1 MFRGLKRLRWL
12 PEIFSANK
20 VIIIVTTKMI
30 VIKIIIAEKLK
41 GPPLTY
47 RVENTY
53 FMCDS
58 VYVLRGIA
66 RRRSSFFSSFCS
78 RPFSKLISSPPSITP
93 PSSPQRIPPEKK
105 IHISIMASF
114 QIQRNQYLLTFSFM
128 SFVVWTSGWE
138 CGAGSEPITTQSKG
152 NHWNPGLPSTFRQMA
167 LVSGVTSNSS
177 LPFYRASGSLNF
189 FFYFKVSLAIFS
201 INLCSP
207 LVFIRV

>member
-1 MFRGLKRLRWL
+1 M

-66 RRRSSFFSSFCS
+66 RRRSSFFSSSCS

-93 PSSPQRIPPEKK
+93 PSSPQRIPPEKY
-105 IHISIMASF
+105 IY
-114 QIQRNQYLLTFSFM
+114 QYGFLSN
-128 SFVVWTSGWE
+128 
-138 CGAGSEPITTQSKG
+138 TTQSIFADFLLHVFCG
-152 NHWNPGLPSTFRQMA
+152 LNIWLRVWRGFRTNHNT
-167 LVSGVTSNSS
+167 
-177 LPFYRASGSLNF
+177 
-189 FFYFKVSLAIFS
+189 K
-201 INLCSP
+201 
-207 LVFIRV
+207 

>member
-1 MFRGLKRLRWL
+1 M
-12 PEIFSANK
+12 SC
-20 VIIIVTTKMI
+20 
-30 VIKIIIAEKLK
+30 
-41 GPPLTY
+41 
-47 RVENTY
+47 VELQGEEVPS
-53 FMCDS
+53 FHLLVRD
-58 VYVLRGIA
+58 
-66 RRRSSFFSSFCS
+66 RSPSLCHLHRALH
-78 RPFSKLISSPPSITP
+78 RPAHRNEYHL
-93 PSSPQRIPPEKK
+93 K

-138 CGAGSEPITTQSKG
+138 CGAGSEPIITQSKG

-207 LVFIRV
+207 LVFIRVWSKNALTRQYISSKIRFFVFVLSFEAT